1 MEDFMHA
8 RPYFPYGRR
17 LLSLALT
24 LCLLAA
30 AAAAPSSAADAL
42 TQKERDAAVKYLEE
56 TREKFLASV
65 AGLTE
70 AQWKYKPAP
79 DRWSVAEVAEHI
91 ALSEGL
97 ILGLITDR
105 VMKTPPA
112 KPPAG
117 SATDEAVI
125 KIITDRSS
133 KAQAPEVLKP
143 VGKWATREE
152 LTKDF
157 VAGRE
162 KTIAFVKGT
171 QDDLRA
177 HSTPHPALKTID
189 AYQWVLLLAAHSARH
204 TAQIEEVKADPNF
217 PKK

>member
-1 MEDFMHA
+1 MHA
-8 RPYFPYGRR
+8 RARARYGRH
-17 LLSLALT
+17 LLSLAVT
-24 LCLLAA
+24 LSLS
-30 AAAAPSSAADAL
+30 AAAAPSSRADTI
-42 TQKERDAAVKYLEE
+42 TQKERDHAVKYLEE

-65 AGLTE
+65 AGLSE

-91 ALSEGL
+91 ALSEAT
-97 ILGLITDR
+97 ILQLVTDR

-112 KPPAG
+112 KLAAD
-117 SATDEAVI
+117 SATDEAVV
-125 KIITDRSS
+125 KLLLDRSG
-133 KAQAPEVLKP
+133 KAQAPEVLRP
-143 VGKWATREE
+143 TGKWATREE

-162 KTIAFVKGT
+162 KTIAYVKGT

-177 HSTPHPALKTID
+177 HSTPHPVLKSLD

>member
-1 MEDFMHA
+1 MHA
-8 RPYFPYGRR
+8 RTRARYGRH
-17 LLSLALT
+17 LLSLAVALS
-24 LCLLAA
+24 LFAA
-30 AAAAPSSAADAL
+30 VAAPSSGADAL
-42 TQKERDAAVKYLEE
+42 TQKERDHAVKYLEE
-56 TREKFLASV
+56 TRDKFLASIE
-65 AGLTE
+65 GLSE

-97 ILGLITDR
+97 ILQLVTDR
-105 VMKTPPA
+105 VMKTPAA

-117 SATDEAVI
+117 SATDEAVV
-125 KIITDRSS
+125 KVITDRSG
-133 KAQAPEVLKP
+133 KAQAPEMLKP
-143 VGKWATREE
+143 TGKWATREE

-157 VAGRE
+157 LAGRG
-162 KTIAFVKGT
+162 KTMAYVKET

-177 HSTPHPALKTID
+177 HSAPHPALKTID
-189 AYQWVLLLAAHSARH
+189 AYQWLLLLAAHSARH